1 MLDSGRKGAQ
11 GRKVRERVWEVQSR
25 RMFCIAWGIALE
37 RGIVAADGSDEDDGE
52 GEEHEEQQGGC
63 F

>member
-1 MLDSGRKGAQ
+1 M
-11 GRKVRERVWEVQSR
+11 QSR

-37 RGIVAADGSDEDDGE
+37 RGVVAVDGSDEDDGE
-52 GEEHEEQQGGC
+52 GVEHEEQQGGC